1 MANSRFN
8 GNKEEKFFGAV
19 TKNCKTVVVESS
31 KKAVRKEIAQRG
43 VTKNNIAMF
52 ECQFN
57 ERKIR
62 TKLIH
67 KPRFKIMA
75 RHRVVLENA
84 CLIFLEDRMG
94 A

>member
-1 MANSRFN
+1 MAN
-8 GNKEEKFFGAV
+8 EFFGVV

-31 KKAVRKEIAQRG
+31 KKAVREEIAQRG

-52 ECQFN
+52 KCQLN
-57 ERKIR
+57 GGGKIEK
-62 TKLIH
+62 KLIH
-67 KPRFKIMA
+67 KPRFRLMT
-75 RHRVVLENA
+75 RHHVVLENA